1 MCVYIY
7 TYTCT
12 YVCIYSIQTYIVY
25 GCERNSHVRIKLCDR
40 RSSVFR
46 SAIWWKP
53 QQIKRSGLWA
63 GVWHFGQLLV
73 RHQTGTTGKLGD
85 WKSWILIHYGKP
97 LDSCVN
103 LLDLY
108 FFIGFAFAIILSTE
122 RLSSTPLSRNQEI
135 ELYPQKKT
143 FIHIKPTTTVV
154 KPHHS
159 GDFCC
164 PIPPNSALWQQTS
177 MGNCWENEW
186 KRVGSSRCQFYCNIL
201 QLHAVWCVRW
211 QIWSSV
217 LILISWLTT
226 KGFWRYRQSFSCII
240 STILHSWDQ
249 IANGLL
255 QT

>member
-1 MCVYIY
+1 MYIIRVCIYIY

-25 GCERNSHVRIKLCDR
+25 GCERNSHVWIKLCDR

-122 RLSSTPLSRNQEI
+122 RLSSTPLSRNRALPAKENI
-135 ELYPQKKT
+135 YPYKANNEGRKATSFRRFLLSNSTQ
-143 FIHIKPTTTVV
+143 FRLVTTN
-154 KPHHS
+154 KH
-159 GDFCC
+159 GK
-164 PIPPNSALWQQTS
+164 LLGKWMETS
-177 MGNCWENEW
+177 W
-186 KRVGSSRCQFYCNIL
+186 IL
-201 QLHAVWCVRW
+201 QVPV
-211 QIWSSV
+211 
-217 LILISWLTT
+217 
-226 KGFWRYRQSFSCII
+226 
-240 STILHSWDQ
+240 
-249 IANGLL
+249 LL
-255 QT
+255 QHIATACSLMCQMANLKFGPDPY